1 MNILITGAGRGIG
14 LACVKQLAANANYN
28 IIAVS
33 RNIGAIEG
41 LALPNVY
48 AIAADITH
56 TENADTLVNT
66 LTNRYGKIDV
76 LINNAGLLVNRP
88 FTDFSNDDARRIF
101 EVNFFAP
108 ARLVQVLTPHIN
120 HGGHIVNIG
129 SMGGYQGSQKFAG
142 LAYYSASKAALAVLT
157 ECLAEELKDAGIHIN
172 CLALGSVQTEMLQE
186 AFPGYQ
192 SPTTVEEMG
201 HFITDFALHS
211 GKLFNGKVLPVSVAT
226 P

>member
-14 LACVKQLAANANYN
+14 YECVKQLAANPTNN
-28 IIAVS
+28 IICIS
-33 RNIGAIEG
+33 RNISTLTA
-41 LALPNVY
+41 LALPNVH

-56 TENADTLVNT
+56 AENIDGIVNT
-66 LTNRYGKIDV
+66 ITAKYGKIDV
-76 LINNAGLLVNRP
+76 LLNNAGLLINKP
-88 FTDFSNDDARRIF
+88 FIDFSNDDARRIF

-108 ARLVQVLTPHIN
+108 ARLIQALTPHIK

-129 SMGGYQGSQKFAG
+129 SMGGYQGSRKFPG
-142 LAYYSASKAALAVLT
+142 LAYYSASKGALAILT
-157 ECLAEELKDAGIHIN
+157 ECLAEELKDSGIRVN

-192 SPTTVEEMG
+192 SPTTVEEMA
-201 HFITDFALHS
+201 HFIIDFALHS
-211 GKLFNGKVLPVSVAT
+211 GRLFNGKVLPVSVTT

>member
-14 LACVKQLAANANYN
+14 YECVKQLAANSTYN

-33 RNIGAIEG
+33 RSISALET
-41 LALPNVY
+41 LALPNVH

-56 TENADTLVNT
+56 AENIASLVNT
-66 LTNRYGKIDV
+66 IVSRYGKIDV
-76 LINNAGLLVNRP
+76 LINNAGLLVNKA
-88 FTDFSNDDARRIF
+88 FTDFSIDDARRIF

-108 ARLVQVLTPHIN
+108 ARLIEVLVPHIK
-120 HGGHIVNIG
+120 HGGHVLNIG
-129 SMGGYQGSQKFAG
+129 SMGGYQGSQKFNG
-142 LAYYSASKAALAVLT
+142 LAYYSSSKGALAILT
-157 ECLAEELKDAGIHIN
+157 ECLAEELKESGIRVN

-201 HFITDFALHS
+201 HFIIDFALHS
-211 GKLFNGKVLPVSVAT
+211 GKLFNGKVLPVSVTT

>member
-14 LACVKQLAANANYN
+14 LACVKQLAANTNYN

-33 RNIGAIEG
+33 RNISAIEG
-41 LALPNVY
+41 LALPNVH

-56 TENADTLVNT
+56 AENVDTLVNT
-66 LTNRYGKIDV
+66 ITNRYGKIDV
-76 LINNAGLLVNRP
+76 LVNNAGLLVNRP
-88 FTDFSNDDARRIF
+88 FTDFTNDDARRIF

-157 ECLAEELKDAGIHIN
+157 ECLAEELREAGIRIN

-186 AFPGYQ
+186 AFPVINRRRRWRRWRILL
-192 SPTTVEEMG
+192 PT
-201 HFITDFALHS
+201 
-211 GKLFNGKVLPVSVAT
+211 LPCIVASCLMARYCR
-226 P
+226 

>member
-14 LACVKQLAANANYN
+14 YECVKQLAASPANN
-28 IIAVS
+28 IICIS
-33 RNIGAIEG
+33 RSISSLTA
-41 LALPNVY
+41 LALPNVH
-48 AIAADITH
+48 AISADITH
-56 TENADTLVNT
+56 AENIDGIVNT
-66 LTNRYGKIDV
+66 VTAKYGKIDV
-76 LINNAGLLVNRP
+76 LLNNAGLLINKP

-108 ARLVQVLTPHIN
+108 TRLIQTLTPHIK

-142 LAYYSASKAALAVLT
+142 LAYYSASKGALAILT
-157 ECLAEELKDAGIHIN
+157 ECLAEELKDSGIRVN

-192 SPTTVEEMG
+192 SPTTVEEMA
-201 HFITDFALHS
+201 HFIIDFALHS
-211 GKLFNGKVLPVSVAT
+211 GRLFNGKVLPVSVIT

>member
-14 LACVKQLAANANYN
+14 YECVKQLAANSTHN

-33 RNIGAIEG
+33 RTISALEA
-41 LALPNVY
+41 LALPNVH
-48 AIAADITH
+48 AVAADITH
-56 TENADTLVNT
+56 AENIASLINT
-66 LTNRYGKIDV
+66 IVSRYGKIDV
-76 LINNAGLLVNRP
+76 LINNAGLLVNKP
-88 FTDFSNDDARRIF
+88 FTDFSIDDARRIF

-108 ARLVQVLTPHIN
+108 AQLIQALTPHIKP
-120 HGGHIVNIG
+120 GGHVLNIG
-129 SMGGYQGSQKFAG
+129 SMGGYQGSQKFNG
-142 LAYYSASKAALAVLT
+142 LAYYSASKGALAILT
-157 ECLAEELKDAGIHIN
+157 ECLAEELKDSGIRVN

-201 HFITDFALHS
+201 HFIVDFALHS
-211 GKLFNGKVLPVSVAT
+211 SKLFNGKVLPVSVTT